1 MTIKHIWSILCKE
14 SIINQDDNVISLNG
28 ILEQL
33 DSTLTPISEGKAPE
47 KIALPLSYEIVS
59 FWTKKVDQEVNL
71 SIKITLVDPKG
82 KQLEEIS
89 NNALFPKESKRLR
102 TRFKIQ
108 GFPVSE
114 NGIYL
119 FRVSLKVEKEKEFTV
134 VSEVPIEVKYTILP
148 FQKNKI

>member
-28 ILEQL
+28 VLEQL
-33 DSTLTPISEGKAPE
+33 NSTLTPINEIQKPE

-59 FWTKKVDQEVNL
+59 FWTKEVDKEVNL

-82 KQLEEIS
+82 NQLEEIL
-89 NNALFPKESKRLR
+89 NNAIFPKESMRLR

-108 GFPVSE
+108 GLPVSE

-119 FRVSLKVEKEKEFTV
+119 FKVSLRIEKNKEFKIA
-134 VSEVPIEVKYTILP
+134 SEIPLEVKYTILP
-148 FQKNKI
+148 FQKSKS